1 MKRVGITAGDIQGIG
16 LEVTLK
22 ALVQHDWSS
31 DVEFILYAPQE
42 CVNEQAAAFGL
53 SLPTTVRFADSV
65 QYDFVKWNPGSLDV
79 AASVVANQAIRAAA
93 ADALDGKIDAIVTA
107 PICKEGFHLAGIHV
121 PGHTEY
127 LAQLSG
133 AKRVGMMLVGGGLRV
148 LLATRHLPISQ
159 VAKQLTATAIS
170 DAIDFANEALLH
182 LKISNGKIGVCG
194 LNPHAGDGGV
204 LGTEERDLILP
215 VIEKAQEKGIPVI
228 GPIPADTIFHKALNG
243 EYDVVVAMYHDQGL
257 GPLKMIGFDEGINI
271 TWGLPFIRTSPDHG
285 TAFDIAGKNKAS
297 AVSMINAIRWTLCK

>member
-1 MKRVGITAGDIQGIG
+1 MA
-16 LEVTLK
+16 
-22 ALVQHDWSS
+22 
-31 DVEFILYAPQE
+31 
-42 CVNEQAAAFGL
+42 
-53 SLPTTVRFADSV
+53 
-65 QYDFVKWNPGSLDV
+65 
-79 AASVVANQAIRAAA
+79 ANQAIRAAA
-93 ADALDGKIDAIVTA
+93 ADALAGKIDAIVTA

-148 LLATRHLPISQ
+148 LLATRHIPISQ

-215 VIEKAQEKGIPVI
+215 VIEKAQKEGLPVI

-243 EYDVVVAMYHDQGL
+243 EYDVVIAMYHDQGL

-297 AVSMINAIRWTLCK
+297 AVSMINAIRWTLCE